1 MLILF
6 DYKNE
11 SKLKWTNK
19 KIKKK
24 KKKTIYKYKFLIKNK
39 FLIFKF

>member
-11 SKLKWTNK
+11 RKLKWTNK

-24 KKKTIYKYKFLIKNK
+24 KKKWKKKKKKKKKKNYW
-39 FLIFKF
+39 

>member
-11 SKLKWTNK
+11 RKLKWTNK

-24 KKKTIYKYKFLIKNK
+24 KKTIDKYKYLTKNK
-39 FLIFKF
+39 LLIIKF